1 MVAEVIAITDL
12 TTGAVDGTGS
22 FDKIMASI
30 TAQLKVDY
38 DAGRITGTDYA
49 NVYLASI
56 QGAMSMALEFALS
69 SDKINVE
76 LEILEITKLK
86 EQAEFDLLTQQKL
99 NLVSQELQI
108 DAQTSLIIQQLA
120 NAVIEATVL
129 TAQELKIDA
138 DTALSTAQELKV
150 DQETLGVTQD
160 TANAVLQG
168 TLIFAQEL
176 KVDAETT
183 LVTAQELKV
192 DQETLGVTQ
201 DTANAVIQGTVLT
214 AQECL
219 LSAQFDTQVQQ
230 TLKVTAEK
238 DLLAQKKVT
247 ETAQTNAAGIGVG
260 SVVGS
265 QVALYDAQKDG
276 FARDAEQKA
285 ARLFFDTWNSRRIT
299 DEATTVDLNGLTD
312 ANILRVANKLL
323 TGVSA

>member
-1 MVAEVIAITDL
+1 MVAEVIEITDL
-12 TTGAVDGTGS
+12 TTGAVDGTGA
-22 FDKIMASI
+22 FDKITASL

-49 NVYLASI
+49 NVYLGLL
-56 QGAMSMALEFALS
+56 QGAMSMALEFVLS
-69 SDKINVE
+69 SDKINAE

-86 EQAEFDLLTQQKL
+86 EQAEVDLLAQQL
-99 NLVSQELQI
+99 INLTSQELEI
-108 DAQTSLIIQQLA
+108 DARTALLGQQLA

-138 DTALSTAQELKV
+138 DTAL
-150 DQETLGVTQD
+150 
-160 TANAVLQG
+160 AV
-168 TLIFAQEL
+168 
-176 KVDAETT
+176 
-183 LVTAQELKV
+183 AQELKV

-214 AQECL
+214 AQECK
-219 LSAQFDTQVQQ
+219 LSAEFDVLVQQ
-230 TLKVTAEK
+230 ALKVAAETA
-238 DLLAQKKVT
+238 LLTQKKVT

-299 DEATTVDLNGLTD
+299 DEATAADANNGLLD
-312 ANILRVANKLL
+312 ANVLRVANTLL
-323 TGVSA
+323 TGVGA